1 MAALTAVAKEH
12 GLKVIEDNAQSL
24 GAVCRMSD
32 GASRYAGTIGE
43 IGCTS
48 FFPSKVLGCY
58 GDGGAV
64 FTDDNGWYICAAGA
78 VSYYDYASG
87 QTMTLCAQ
95 PGCSHGDASCQAW
108 VGNVNSF
115 AVLDGVLYA
124 TLDNAGSGAQLVR
137 KELSGGKVTVLEQWD
152 NTDDHFYT
160 ATLGRFSCGKATLHL
175 ECRITEQ
182 QADGR
187 VESRTEGSSL
197 LYDLAAGSYRELSV
211 PGTLMGFSARW
222 GAVVETPEEQSL
234 LSEEEFTAQYGEDAS
249 YGRYL
254 HQNIQ
259 RRLLLWD
266 MESGDYTVVADHNK
280 DGYIMTADPAQVYGM
295 EHIYQCGDQL
305 RLLNLESGE
314 SRTLLTMEDII
325 HYWVMDSKAFIIT
338 ETEAGYRFWVADLQD
353 GKPVELVGATNEHG
367 IAMSPFQEGG
377 SFFRALGDNGQCVIS
392 KEDFYA
398 VRFENAVDVG

>member
-1 MAALTAVAKEH
+1 MKRFVPCFLALLLLLTACSRPERPAGNPSGDPDPTPAAQGHALPKE
-12 GLKVIEDNAQSL
+12 NRSA
-24 GAVCRMSD
+24 
-32 GASRYAGTIGE
+32 AGSGE
-43 IGCTS
+43 
-48 FFPSKVLGCY
+48 
-58 GDGGAV
+58 V
-64 FTDDNGWYICAAGA
+64 FTDDDGWYICSAGA

-108 VGNVNSF
+108 VGNANSF

-124 TLDNAGSGAQLVR
+124 TLDVAGSGAQLVR

-160 ATLGRFSCGKATLHL
+160 ATLGLFSCGKASLYVQ
-175 ECRITEQ
+175 CRITEQ

-222 GAVVETPEEQSL
+222 GAVVETPEEQFL

-266 MESGDYTVVADHNK
+266 MESGDHTVVADHNK

-338 ETEAGYRFWVADLQD
+338 ETEAGDRFWMADLQD
-353 GKPVELVGATNEHG
+353 GQPVELVGATGEHG

-377 SFFRALGDNGQCVIS
+377 SFFRALGDNGRCVIS